1 MTPGQ
6 VKSSRFVIT
15 TAERVSAACALTGGL
30 PGEEECCDAKIKSAT
45 SAMIPIMSIGL
56 EAPLPRNSGFLCF
69 FAVAVLAA
77 GGDGGCGEGGSDGDN
92 VEAFGTVT
100 AALQFGHGAV
110 TPIWAG
116 VAEMC

>member
-1 MTPGQ
+1 
-6 VKSSRFVIT
+6 VRL
-15 TAERVSAACALTGGL
+15 ALLTVGL

-56 EAPLPRNSGFLCF
+56 EAFLPRNSDFPRFLD
-69 FAVAVLAA
+69 VAVLAA
-77 GGDGGCGEGGSDGDN
+77 GDDCGGGEGGRDGGK